1 VEYAEANDY
10 LLITKDR
17 KLANVA
23 SFHGIRHLHL
33 SEPLIAKMLVKK
45 LTEEY

>member
-1 VEYAEANDY
+1 MEYAGANDY
-10 LLITKDR
+10 LLITKDK

-23 SFHGIRHLHL
+23 SFQGIRHLRL

-45 LTEEY
+45 LAEEY